1 MSYKDFIA
9 GFDKKRQRAETREY
23 LEQNDPEKLVEIY
36 NLNEMMFIGVAS
48 SVQGA
53 DNKIYGK
60 GVMPIVFKEDYS
72 AFTDVW
78 TGDEYLNT
86 TNFPVDNGYD
96 YREIIVKNV
105 LEGKGFHCLND
116 GLDLSARYQSDT
128 HQSFLSYNKA
138 FCETPLIS
146 AFTAANIANE
156 YLEQLGDMN
165 IAPEDNVMQ
174 GEM

>member
-1 MSYKDFIA
+1 MSYKDFIED
-9 GFDKKRQRAETREY
+9 FDKKRQRAETREY

-36 NLNEMMFIGVAS
+36 NLNEMMFIGVIGLKKEYNA
-48 SVQGA
+48 
-53 DNKIYGK
+53 YGMN
-60 GVMPIVFKEDYS
+60 VLPIVFKDDYS
-72 AFTDVW
+72 AFIDVW

-116 GLDLSARYQSDT
+116 GLDLSAKYQSDT
-128 HQSFLSYNKA
+128 HQSFLNINKA

-156 YLEQLGDMN
+156 YLEQLDDMYM
-165 IAPEDNVMQ
+165 ALEGNVMQ